1 MWFVGFDWK
10 WRLAW
15 FMGFD
20 QAVEIGW
27 VLGFDRAMD
36 STWLDFEFW
45 IRIGWFGGGVVVV
58 TVVGG

>member
-1 MWFVGFDWK
+1 MGFDWK

-27 VLGFDRAMD
+27 VLGFDRVMD
-36 STWLDFEFW
+36 SAWLDFEFW
-45 IRIGWFGGGVVVV
+45 IQIGWFGGGVVVV

>member
-1 MWFVGFDWK
+1 
-10 WRLAW
+10 
-15 FMGFD
+15 MGFD

-36 STWLDFEFW
+36 SAWLDFEFW
-45 IRIGWFGGGVVVV
+45 IQIGWFGGGVVVV